1 MRGVLLGRLRSYERR
16 GSARQTGLRPCD
28 GKQHELT
35 ICEKTRREAEV
46 RAHPGPSV
54 WGSRPLRGN
63 QEAPSQTGGYARC
76 SAREAAFVRA
86 PWVGPPNRA
95 SPMRGFVV
103 ALGTCGAMRERV
115 GPGGQTGLRPC
126 VGLWSGAGRVER
138 HVCYGSGA
146 GLVWRVAPRAALLDT
161 ASALQNP
168 GCAQDRLHGD
178 SRQRADTAPHW
189 TGEPTTRYRR
199 A

>member
-1 MRGVLLGRLRSYERR
+1 MCRASSGEATSSNIGDAAGSVTSYKYGKRPGEKRKCGPILVLRCGKRSHYGVIRKLHPRRAATRGVLLGRLRSYERR

-35 ICEKTRREAEV
+35 ICEKTGREAEV

-63 QEAPSQTGGYARC
+63 QEAPSQTGGHARC

-95 SPMRGFVV
+95 SPMRAVV
-103 ALGTCGAMRERV
+103 IVLEPRGANTWVVR
-115 GPGGQTGLRPC
+115 PGVVSRCRQTGL
-126 VGLWSGAGRVER
+126 ARVR
-138 HVCYGSGA
+138 
-146 GLVWRVAPRAALLDT
+146 LD
-161 ASALQNP
+161 
-168 GCAQDRLHGD
+168 GG
-178 SRQRADTAPHW
+178 
-189 TGEPTTRYRR
+189 
-199 A
+199 